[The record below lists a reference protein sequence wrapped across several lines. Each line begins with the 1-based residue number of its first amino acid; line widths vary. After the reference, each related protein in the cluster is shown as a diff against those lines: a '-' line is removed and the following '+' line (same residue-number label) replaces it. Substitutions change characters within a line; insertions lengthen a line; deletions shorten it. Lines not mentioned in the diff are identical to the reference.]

1 MEWRVWFDTIRYDLW
16 SGVEWNGGC
25 WRVKVATFESAT
37 VRIIVPCTQENKNKT
52 IFIKTK

>member
-1 MEWRVWFDTIRYDLW
+1 VEWRVWFDTIRYDLW